1 MPPVKAY
8 EIRSK
13 NKNELEKQLDEL
25 KQDLATLKVQKIAG
39 GAASKLTKLREVR
52 KSIARVKTVIS
63 QTQRN
68 HLRNFFKGNKY
79 KPLDL
84 RPKKTRA
91 IRRKLTK
98 YEASRMTNRERMRAI
113 HFPQRKYAV
122 KA

>member
-68 HLRNFFKGNKY
+68 HLRNFFKGKKY

-98 YEASRMTNRERMRAI
+98 YEASRMTNR
-113 HFPQRKYAV
+113 
-122 KA
+122 